1 MNIIISYNKLK
12 QLENILFAR
21 PGPLINPVKWSIKL
35 WYKYKLATR
44 PPPQQMENTTKTL
57 AMSARNIIYQSN
69 CNGLISP

>member
-1 MNIIISYNKLK
+1 MHIIISYNKLK
-12 QLENILFAR
+12 QLENIVFAR

-35 WYKYKLATR
+35 WYKYKLA
-44 PPPQQMENTTKTL
+44 PPNKWKTL